1 MRPCPK
7 PRPGGHASEAAGGLA
22 TGPGTRG
29 VPARPPIRLPEP
41 VDAKS
46 VVDEWRARAAAA
58 AAADER
64 NGPLMESGYLADRL
78 IQMRHVLTANRHSG
92 KRC

>member
-1 MRPCPK
+1 MLLQQPVASP
-7 PRPGGHASEAAGGLA
+7 PAPGPAAC
-22 TGPGTRG
+22 
-29 VPARPPIRLPEP
+29 RPPIRLPEP
-41 VDAKS
+41 AGAAKS